1 MNPKSFINAQKLR
14 PIEILAMAKRATM
27 GSGQRSESNLSK
39 PLPPIVLDQSG
50 FSTSSEMF
58 VLSPLVPQ
66 RHPTCP
72 NFPMFR
78 FHLQKKSHCLLT
90 PAAAAATHKEIRLL
104 SIPRTQSSE
113 SVDNPSKL
121 VPFMCK
127 DYAKLISVKSV
138 KYCASQALG
147 FKTKTGSK
155 SRLHIKMRKGMRQK
169 KAF

>member
-1 MNPKSFINAQKLR
+1 MSHPDK
-14 PIEILAMAKRATM
+14 PY
-27 GSGQRSESNLSK
+27 RSEE
-39 PLPPIVLDQSG
+39 I
-50 FSTSSEMF
+50 
-58 VLSPLVPQ
+58 SP
-66 RHPTCP
+66 
-72 NFPMFR
+72 
-78 FHLQKKSHCLLT
+78 
-90 PAAAAATHKEIRLL
+90 ATHKEIRLL

-155 SRLHIKMRKGMRQK
+155 SRSQIKMRKGIRQK